1 MGKKPFKLKGRG
13 MTGCQPSAYTPTQGL
28 YRYRTYTC
36 KYSLNWELTQD
47 GALLILQSTFWI
59 LCMQLEKVVLIK
71 YLLRILTLKEQKP
84 FWEELEF
91 ISLCLWDVYV
101 VLELLGVLFLF
112 WELGLC
118 SPEGTHNMGYS
129 FQPVR
134 QTGFPSS
141 LLAVLALR
149 EICHT
154 GSHSIKAC
162 VISTSIASAKQWRPL
177 LSWAVF

>member
-1 MGKKPFKLKGRG
+1 MLLKPTSFQSGSRPWNSSWIHVHLRWN
-13 MTGCQPSAYTPTQGL
+13 Q
-28 YRYRTYTC
+28 
-36 KYSLNWELTQD
+36 SLQILISPWSGQD
-47 GALLILQSTFWI
+47 GALLTFTNC
-59 LCMQLEKVVLIK
+59 LSCMQLEKVVLIK